1 MSLDKTARLRAAYTG
16 EPYSVALQ
24 WYRGR
29 GLFNGLV
36 PEAQAPQQQMLE
48 SCLLRALARPAPSG
62 LSHIV
67 SPGTVFGL
75 TGVTPDVDMLLLR
88 PAGDLVAQVLARIL
102 PSATTAAAVVGVPGL
117 RAQVS
122 PRTGLTVGRISERAV
137 VGIHLSRTA
146 GARAALQDLEMAAE
160 IAVAAGLTPL
170 WTAAGFAEGES
181 QAWQL
186 LREKNADAPVWSTAL
201 RRIGLFLDR
210 VPDWTRRAPTANEV
224 AGPKLQRI
232 RARPVGPGSRVKGV
246 VAVVSGSGQGGLGC
260 STTALALAGAFA
272 RGGST
277 VGVLAG
283 QDPNGILATRRR
295 AVVAT
300 ADGWCDVMAVEGG
313 GSVRAAEVS
322 SGADAREMI
331 RQARAMFDIVIADA
345 GHALQHPEWIDFADV
360 TVALAP
366 YRRAIWT
373 AERRLIDRRPDHVRF
388 FAWLDEAFDRFNRDG
403 GRPME
408 PLEKLL
414 AFLDEEF
421 LFYVS
426 DREED
431 GNPAVYDLSDPQDI
445 VDWWSTYALAD
456 GIGPREEDD
465 DPDLWLPDED
475 EVSYLDQW
483 RADFLSFLND
493 EGLRRHGDV
502 WVQARTRWPA
512 HSKDRNLKE
521 LRPGERQDATI
532 LPEFA
537 ITAEAAA
544 IATWG
549 SEMWQSQYP
558 VWEAARETGDD
569 LLGPWTHLLEIVD
582 LPYGPREI
590 AAQLRLGMRDQPD
603 KPTVVALA
611 RAEDML
617 GADRLTAV
625 RDALMDDGYG
635 GLVVLPELR
644 AFAGLLYE
652 VDRLADRAGEA
663 AGVANRLAHVVVKNL
678 RESARASGDCD

>member
-1 MSLDKTARLRAAYTG
+1 
-16 EPYSVALQ
+16 
-24 WYRGR
+24 
-29 GLFNGLV
+29 
-36 PEAQAPQQQMLE
+36 
-48 SCLLRALARPAPSG
+48 
-62 LSHIV
+62 
-67 SPGTVFGL
+67 
-75 TGVTPDVDMLLLR
+75 
-88 PAGDLVAQVLARIL
+88 
-102 PSATTAAAVVGVPGL
+102 
-117 RAQVS
+117 
-122 PRTGLTVGRISERAV
+122 
-137 VGIHLSRTA
+137 
-146 GARAALQDLEMAAE
+146 
-160 IAVAAGLTPL
+160 
-170 WTAAGFAEGES
+170 
-181 QAWQL
+181 
-186 LREKNADAPVWSTAL
+186 
-201 RRIGLFLDR
+201 
-210 VPDWTRRAPTANEV
+210 
-224 AGPKLQRI
+224 
-232 RARPVGPGSRVKGV
+232 
-246 VAVVSGSGQGGLGC
+246 
-260 STTALALAGAFA
+260 
-272 RGGST
+272 
-277 VGVLAG
+277 
-283 QDPNGILATRRR
+283 
-295 AVVAT
+295 
-300 ADGWCDVMAVEGG
+300 
-313 GSVRAAEVS
+313 
-322 SGADAREMI
+322 
-331 RQARAMFDIVIADA
+331 
-345 GHALQHPEWIDFADV
+345 
-360 TVALAP
+360 
-366 YRRAIWT
+366 
-373 AERRLIDRRPDHVRF
+373 
-388 FAWLDEAFDRFNRDG
+388 
-403 GRPME
+403 ME

-456 GIGPREEDD
+456 GIGPGEEDD
-465 DPDLWLPDED
+465 DPDLWLPAED

-502 WVQARTRWPA
+502 WAQARTRWPA

-537 ITAEAAA
+537 IAAEADA

-549 SEMWQSQYP
+549 PEMWQSQYP

-569 LLGPWTHLLEIVD
+569 LLGSWTHLLEIVD

-611 RAEDML
+611 RAENML

-644 AFAGLLYE
+644 ALAGLLYE

-678 RESARASGDCD
+678 RESARASGGCG